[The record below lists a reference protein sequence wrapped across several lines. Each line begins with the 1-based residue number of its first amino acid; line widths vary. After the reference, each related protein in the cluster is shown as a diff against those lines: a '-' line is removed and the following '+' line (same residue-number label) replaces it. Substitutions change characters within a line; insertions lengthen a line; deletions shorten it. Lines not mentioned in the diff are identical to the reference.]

1 MRYALILLLFLAA
14 CEDRYRYECQNP
26 KHFALKKC
34 QRPDCQF
41 TQDCPDYLVAPILE
55 KQVVQPPQIP
65 NQSASEPRGNWDTSL
80 GLRSPNRNNH
90 PCWYRDLYAV

>member
-1 MRYALILLLFLAA
+1 MRIVLVLLLFLMA
-14 CEDRYRYECQNP
+14 CDDRYRYFCQNP
-26 KHFALKKC
+26 KNFSAKQC

-65 NQSASEPRGNWDTSL
+65 SQSASDARGN
-80 GLRSPNRNNH
+80 
-90 PCWYRDLYAV
+90 